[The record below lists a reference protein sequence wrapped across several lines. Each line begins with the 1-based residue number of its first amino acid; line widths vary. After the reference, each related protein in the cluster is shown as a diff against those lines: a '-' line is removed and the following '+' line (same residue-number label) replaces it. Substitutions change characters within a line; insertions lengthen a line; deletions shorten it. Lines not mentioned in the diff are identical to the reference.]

1 MRALAD
7 LCHLDRVP
15 LATSLLRV
23 FRSVTSD
30 LFDWDILL
38 FISLNVVLYFETR
51 VNSSS
56 LIDLKKIEL
65 V

>member
-65 V
+65 L